1 MQVKKEVKWVMAQD
15 LLKIVPIVLS
25 VGLFGCISTT
35 QDKHININGKCI
47 TCVKNPVSGK
57 PINYEEGPLTTTS
70 QSSETGDKDC
80 GIPKSKYD
88 DVYHRA
94 DKRWCSNLTLPG
106 AKWSNEIKH
115 SELVKQGVDM
125 AYINA
130 KQLLQFLDADDEI
143 PQSTYNISRAKIDA
157 IPSTYY
163 SIASRY
169 GGPAMQLDWLVEYQ
183 LELKRVSKTTTRV
196 TNTYK
201 IYSKDMNPTEFQQ
214 KIIQAINGS

>member
-1 MQVKKEVKWVMAQD
+1 MAQD

-25 VGLFGCISTT
+25 VSLFGCVSTT

-47 TCVKNPVSGK
+47 TCENNPVSGK

-70 QSSETGDKDC
+70 QSSEAADTGC
-80 GIPKSKYD
+80 GIPKSKYEN
-88 DVYHRA
+88 VYHRA

-115 SELVKQGVDM
+115 SELVKQNVDM

-130 KQLLQFLDADDEI
+130 KKRLRFLDADDDI
-143 PQSTYNISRAKIDA
+143 PHSAYNISRAKIDA

-169 GGPAMQLDWLVEYQ
+169 GGPVMQLDWMANYQ

-196 TNTYK
+196 TMTYK

-214 KIIQAINGS
+214 KMIKAINGS